1 MFRNILVISMFI
13 ALLGACSAA
22 PGRPGADGIL
32 APCGSLPNCVN
43 SQSGEGGH
51 KVEPLRATAEQ
62 WQTLKQWLGEQA
74 DWNIVVDDRV
84 FVQVVVVSPLMR
96 YRDDLQ
102 LLYQPNR
109 QLIQVRSSSRLGI
122 SDMGVNR
129 SRVEALRFQIGESG
143 R

>member
-1 MFRNILVISMFI
+1 MFRNIVAISMFI
-13 ALLGACSAA
+13 ALLGACSSA
-22 PGRPGADGIL
+22 PGLPGVDGIL

-43 SQSGEGGH
+43 SQSGEGDH

-62 WQTLKQWLGEQA
+62 WHSLKQWLREQE
-74 DWNIVVDDRV
+74 DWDVVSDDRV
-84 FVQVVVVSPLMR
+84 FVQAVVVSPLMR

-102 LLYQPNR
+102 LLYQPDR

-129 SRVEALRFQIGESG
+129 SRVKALRFQIGESSE
-143 R
+143 